1 MRSKDNASGIPF
13 GFGGID
19 FSEGLEPLKSDS
31 IEPSDP
37 RDRGVEGTWSGRR

>member
-19 FSEGLEPLKSDS
+19 LSEALEPLKSDS
-31 IEPSDP
+31 IEPSETLDLAV
-37 RDRGVEGTWSGRR
+37 GGT